1 MNKLGL
7 VETRHQDADMQAD
20 SGEGLASEEYQQ
32 IAEAIPQL
40 VWTAN
45 PDGAANYFNRQWVEY
60 TGLPKTALIQWGWK
74 QVLHPDDLERTLDT
88 WETARRDGQLY
99 EIEYRIRGTGGDF
112 HWFLGRAYPV
122 RDTLGNIIRW
132 FGTSTDIDD
141 QKRNEQVLRE
151 SEQRFQTLAD
161 TAPVMV
167 WMSEPDTLCSFFNK
181 PWLEF
186 TGRAIEQELG
196 NGWTDNVHPDDIER
210 CLDTY
215 LTHFH
220 KQHPFRMEY
229 RMHRANGE
237 YRWMLGTGV
246 PRYTP
251 DGSFAGYIG
260 SCIDITERRESEML
274 LREEAETLEVLNR
287 IGQILSAELD
297 MQKLVQAVTDAA
309 TTLIGALYGSFF
321 YNTIDDSGESYLLF
335 TLSGLPRERFAHVP
349 MPRATDLF
357 GPTYRGEGVIR
368 IDDVHIDPRYGK
380 NSPYYGMPPGHPP
393 VTSFLAVPVV
403 SRSGMVLGGLF
414 FGHPD
419 TGVFT
424 QRHERTILGLA
435 AQTAIAMDNA
445 RLFSATQQEIAERR
459 RTEEE
464 LQRTKETAVAANNAK
479 SQFLAVLSHELRTPL
494 NPILT
499 AVQAIE
505 EAQDLPKDFRLF
517 VDVIHRNIELEAR
530 LIDDLLDVTRIDRE
544 KLDLNIETVD
554 AHALIRHVVE
564 MCEAERRAA
573 NLSLT
578 VDLAAVLNCVNADPA
593 RMQQVFWNL
602 MTNALK
608 FTPSGGHITIHTYND
623 SLNRLIIEISDNG
636 IGIASEDLP
645 RIFDTFEQGERTIT
659 RRYGGLG
666 LGLAISK
673 SLIELHGG
681 SISVTSGGKDKGAT
695 FRVELM
701 ATEVQTQRQTS
712 APAVSPTASSAPL
725 QILIVD
731 DHVDTS
737 KVMKIMLERRGYQVE
752 TADSVGSAIQAGR
765 SRPFDLLISDIGLPD
780 GSGIDLLRE
789 FSKEQ
794 QIPAIALSGFGME
807 EDIERSRN
815 AGFHSHLVK
824 PVSFQSLHDIIL
836 QIFAERT
843 EV

>member
-1 MNKLGL
+1 MNELGI
-7 VETRHQDADMQAD
+7 VAPRHHESDMLSH
-20 SGEGLASEEYQQ
+20 SGKGFATEEYQQ

-45 PDGAANYFNRQWVEY
+45 PDGGVSYVNMRWVQY
-60 TGLPKTALIQWGWK
+60 TGLPKEALVQWGWK
-74 QVLHPDDLERTLDT
+74 QVIHPDDLERTVAAWD
-88 WETARRDGQLY
+88 TARLDGNSY
-99 EIEYRIRGTGGDF
+99 ELEYRIRTSRGDY

-122 RDTLGNIIRW
+122 RNAVGNILRW
-132 FGTSTDIDD
+132 FGTCTEIDA
-141 QKRNEQVLRE
+141 QKRDEQILRE
-151 SEQRFQTLAD
+151 HEQHYQTLVES
-161 TAPVMV
+161 APVMV
-167 WMSEPDTLCSFFNK
+167 WVSESDSLCSFFNK

-186 TGRAIEQELG
+186 TGRSMEQELG
-196 NGWTDNVHPDDIER
+196 NGWTQGIHPDDLQG
-210 CLDTY
+210 CLDTF
-215 LTHFH
+215 LAHV
-220 KQHPFRMEY
+220 QLRQPFRMEY
-229 RMHRANGE
+229 RLRRSDGV
-237 YRWMLGTGV
+237 YRTILDTAV
-246 PRYTP
+246 PRP
-251 DGSFAGYIG
+251 SSDGSFAGFIG
-260 SCIDITERRESEML
+260 SCIDITERCESEVL

-309 TTLIGALYGSFF
+309 TSLTGARYGSFF
-321 YNTIDDSGESYLLF
+321 YNTIDESGESYLLF
-335 TLSGLPRERFAHVP
+335 TLSGLPRERFAHLP

-357 GPTYRGEGVIR
+357 GQTYRGEGVVR
-368 IDDVHIDPRYGK
+368 IADVRVDPRYGK
-380 NSPYYGMPPGHPP
+380 NSPYYGMPAGHPP
-393 VTSFLAVPVV
+393 VVSFLAVPVV
-403 SRSGMVLGGLF
+403 SRSGLVLGGLF

-419 TGVFT
+419 PGVFT
-424 QRHERTILGLA
+424 LRHERTLVGLA

-445 RLFSATQQEIAERR
+445 RLFRATQQEIAERR
-459 RTEEE
+459 RAEEE
-464 LQRTKETAVAANNAK
+464 LQRAKETAVAANNAK
-479 SQFLAVLSHELRTPL
+479 NHFLAVLSHELRTPL

-505 EAQDLPKDFRLF
+505 EQHDLPKEFRIF
-517 VDVIHRNIELEAR
+517 IDVIHRNIELEAR
-530 LIDDLLDVTRIDRE
+530 LIDDLLDVTRIDRG
-544 KLDLNIETVD
+544 KLDLNIEPVD
-554 AHALIRHVVE
+554 AHVLIRHVVE
-564 MCEAERRAA
+564 MCDVERHAA
-573 NLSLT
+573 NLSLS
-578 VDLAAVLNCVNADPA
+578 VDLAALQHVVNADPA
-593 RMQQVFWNL
+593 RLQQVFWNL

-608 FTPSGGHITIHTYND
+608 FTPAGGHIYIRTFND
-623 SLNRLIIEISDNG
+623 SSNHLIIEMTDDG
-636 IGIASEDLP
+636 IGIAGEDLP
-645 RIFDTFEQGERTIT
+645 RIFDTFEQGEQTIT

-701 ATEVQTQRQTS
+701 ATEVQTPRQTS
-712 APAVSPTASSAPL
+712 VPAASPSASSAPL

-789 FSKEQ
+789 FSKDQ

-815 AGFHSHLVK
+815 AGFHAHLVK

-836 QIFAERT
+836 QIFSERT
-843 EV
+843 EA